1 MTIFGLVFMVC
12 AHNLVERLVEY
23 WTSESKT
30 KYPKIHTMQPL
41 KIRDS
46 TWKQLEIMPNVF
58 STSRY
63 LPTVDCWFSR
73 KYHIYIFGHKEKLL
87 NSPLLDTLVHCKTR
101 SIITQ
106 QTIGNQTKSWKSDYW
121 KIDTKKSNI
130 SFLSLLENWYFLDF
144 LNIRPHIIWYLNDL
158 QVPACQ
164 FRFLENADIYYI
176 S

>member
-41 KIRDS
+41 LKIRES
-46 TWKQLEIMPNVF
+46 TWKQLV

-63 LPTVDCWFSR
+63 ISTVDCWFSR
-73 KYHIYIFGHKEKLL
+73 KYNIYIFGHKEKLL
-87 NSPLLDTLVHCKTR
+87 NSPLLDTLVHCKKRT
-101 SIITQ
+101 IITQ
-106 QTIGNQTKSWKSDYW
+106 QTIGNQTKSGKSDYW

-144 LNIRPHIIWYLNDL
+144 LNRPHIIWYLNDL